1 MSGRWSR
8 SALSLVALGLLL
20 ASGCAGAGVG
30 SSGRLR
36 VVATVSPITNIVHNI
51 GGDKIDLTGLVPEGT
66 NSHTFEPAPSDAK
79 VLAEADVVFLNGLHL
94 EEPTRALAEGAI
106 SEGTP
111 LVELGEMTISPDSYI
126 YDFSFPMEAGDPNP
140 HLWTNPLY
148 GKAYAREVRDELSR
162 LEPADKSYFAAN
174 YRDFATRV
182 DSLDAAVRRASASL
196 SSGERKLLTYHDSF
210 PYFAREYSWDVIGAV
225 QPADFS
231 EPTPREVADLIGQIE
246 DEKVPAVFGSEEFP
260 SPVLEQI
267 AAETG
272 ARYVD
277 ALRDDDLPGEP
288 GDAEH
293 SYLSLLVSDFSTIV
307 DSLGGDASDLAGV
320 DASNLTGDGAV
331 DYR

>member
-1 MSGRWSR
+1 
-8 SALSLVALGLLL
+8 
-20 ASGCAGAGVG
+20 
-30 SSGRLR
+30 

-66 NSHTFEPAPSDAK
+66 NSHSFEPAPSDAK

-106 SEGTP
+106 TGGTA
-111 LVELGEMTISPDSYI
+111 LIDLGELTVSPDSYI

-148 GKAYAREVRDELSR
+148 GKAYAREVRDTLSDLDPGDR
-162 LEPADKSYFAAN
+162 DLFASN
-174 YRDFATRV
+174 YRDFAMKV
-182 DSLDAAVRRASASL
+182 DSLDAALRRATATIAR
-196 SSGERKLLTYHDSF
+196 GDRKLLTYHDSF
-210 PYFAREYSWDVIGAV
+210 PYFAREYGWDVIGAV

-231 EPTPREVADLIGQIE
+231 EPTPREVADLITQIQQE
-246 DEKVPAVFGSEEFP
+246 EVPAVFGSEEFP

-288 GDAEH
+288 GSEEH
-293 SYLSLLVSDFSTIV
+293 SYLSLLVSDFSIII
-307 DSLGGDASDLAGV
+307 DSLGGDAADLADV
-320 DASNLTGDGAV
+320 DAANLTGDEAV